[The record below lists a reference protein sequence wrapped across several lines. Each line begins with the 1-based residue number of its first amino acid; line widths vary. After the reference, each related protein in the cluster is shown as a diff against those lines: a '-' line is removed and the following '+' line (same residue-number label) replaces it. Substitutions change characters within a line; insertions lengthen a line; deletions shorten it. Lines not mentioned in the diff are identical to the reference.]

1 MGQTK
6 SEHLKPILMKKLL
19 LTLAVVL
26 GGLSAFAQNFT
37 FSGTITETGT
47 GNPVANHTVTVMAD
61 SSVMNFTGTAVTD
74 ASGNY
79 TIVIPNGAQI
89 GPNVNYWAWTDSC
102 NGYASFTFQNMQGTV
117 NSATWN
123 ISVCG
128 ASTSCYATF
137 TYQDSSS
144 TGTIYFAPDNTNPAY
159 TYAWSFGDGATSSLA
174 YPIHY
179 YSAPGQYNVC
189 LTVSNGTCT
198 VTECSWIVVNP
209 TNNACTANF
218 WVYADS
224 LNNTVY
230 LVNNS
235 SWNANMQYV
244 WDFGDGNTGTGQYP
258 SHTYANYG
266 TYLVCL
272 TIADGA
278 GCTDTYCQSVTFQP
292 FMNDDNSRSGF
303 TLVVIAPTVLTVE
316 EENAVT
322 EFTAYPN
329 PASEIITVD
338 ITSNINGNVSIQV
351 FDMLGKNAM
360 EVPSAINAG
369 NNRIELNLSTLQ
381 NGMYLLSVRSADVS
395 SLQTIR
401 IIKQ

>member
-1 MGQTK
+1 
-6 SEHLKPILMKKLL
+6 MKKLL

-26 GGLSAFAQNFT
+26 GGLTAFAQNFT

-61 SSVMNFTGTAVTD
+61 SSVMIFTGTAVTD

-102 NGYASFTFQNMQGTV
+102 NGYASFNFQNMQGTV

-123 ISVCG
+123 LSICG
-128 ASTSCYATF
+128 ASANCGATF
-137 TYQDSSS
+137 THQDSA
-144 TGTIYFAPDNTNPAY
+144 GTAMIYFAPDVYDSANTY
-159 TYAWSFGDGATSSLA
+159 TWSFGDGATAVGPS
-174 YPIHY
+174 PNHY
-179 YSAPGQYNVC
+179 YSATGQYYVC
-189 LTVSNGTCT
+189 LTVSNATCT
-198 VTECSWIVVNP
+198 TTECSWIVVNP
-209 TNNACTANF
+209 TNNACIANF
-218 WVYADS
+218 WAFADS

-244 WDFGDGNTGTGQYP
+244 WEFGDGNTGTGQYP

-303 TLVVIAPTVLTVE
+303 TLVVIAPTALTVE

-322 EFTAYPN
+322 EFKAYPN
-329 PASEIITVD
+329 PANEIITLD
-338 ITSNINGNVSIQV
+338 ITGNIKGNVSIQV
-351 FDMLGKNAM
+351 VDMLGKNAL
-360 EVPSAINAG
+360 EVPAVINAG

-381 NGMYLLSVRSADVS
+381 NGMYLLSVRSADGS
-395 SLQTIR
+395 NLQTIR